1 MKDNQLLLLGLLEV
15 MESAIAAGNREA
27 FFNKFYQIRNLKAEK
42 GSDKVVIAFK
52 NLLHK
57 SMLTFKKDSSFNTI
71 VSSVVSLSY
80 GLIPSDKFDN
90 ELLKLLTDCLE
101 LADTRIKANA
111 LTAIGEFDP
120 YSELFKEH
128 IDSKFN
134 RIAAEAI
141 IAEGKK
147 GLNARLFEKLKAFF
161 SSSNP
166 FFVAS
171 GIYAVGQLL
180 DHYHDSFSRSEN
192 LFQADFDFFVKKIN
206 VFSGHPHEMVRKRAL
221 QTKKLIEETVLKRSA

>member
-1 MKDNQLLLLGLLEV
+1 MKNNQLLLLGMLEV
-15 MESAIAAGNREA
+15 MESSVVEKNREV
-27 FFNKFYQIRNLKAEK
+27 FFNKFYQIKDFKSEKA
-42 GSDKVVIAFK
+42 SDKIVSAYKRLLQKAMDEFRK
-52 NLLHK
+52 NN
-57 SMLTFKKDSSFNTI
+57 SFNTI
-71 VSSVVSLSY
+71 VSSVISLSY
-80 GLIPSDKFDN
+80 GLIPTDKLDN
-90 ELLKLLTDCLE
+90 DLLKLLTDCME
-101 LADTRIKANA
+101 LSDTRIKANA

-147 GLNARLFEKLKAFF
+147 GLNARILDKLRAFF
-161 SSSNP
+161 TSSNP

-180 DHYHDSFSRSEN
+180 EYYHESFARSEN
-192 LFQADFDFFVKKIN
+192 MFQSDLDFFVKKIN
-206 VFSGHPHEMVRKRAL
+206 VYSNHPHEMVRKRAL
-221 QTKKLIEETVLKRSA
+221 QTKKLIENTKQKHSA

>member
-15 MESAIAAGNREA
+15 METAIAERNREA
-27 FFNKFYQIRNLKAEK
+27 FFNKFYQIRNLKADGGSEK
-42 GSDKVVIAFK
+42 ILTAFK
-52 NLLHK
+52 NLLVK
-57 SMLTFKKDSSFNTI
+57 SMEAFKKDSSFNTI
-71 VSSVVSLSY
+71 ASSVISLSY

-90 ELLKLLTDCLE
+90 DLLKLLTDCLE
-101 LADTRIKANA
+101 LSDTRIKANA

-147 GLNARLFEKLKAFF
+147 GLNARIFEKLKVFF

-180 DHYHDSFSRSEN
+180 DHYRESFSRSEN
-192 LFQADFDFFVKKIN
+192 LFQSDFDFFVKKIN

-221 QTKKLIEETVLKRSA
+221 QTKKLIEDSLVKRSA